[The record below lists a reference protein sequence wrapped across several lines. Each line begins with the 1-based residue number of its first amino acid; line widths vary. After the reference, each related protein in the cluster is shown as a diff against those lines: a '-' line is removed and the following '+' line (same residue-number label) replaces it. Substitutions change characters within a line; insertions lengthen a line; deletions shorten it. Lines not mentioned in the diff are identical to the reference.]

1 MSRFLKDSDYDV
13 LIRTEIKG
21 ILLENY
27 SPTKLFSAEQM
38 AISQI
43 KNYLAGRYDV
53 AAIFTPLLEPAV
65 GDNPGEQIDSRN
77 AYIVMIT
84 IDCALYHLYCSIAPN
99 KIPEHRS
106 NRYQDVM
113 EWLKMMAEGKGSA
126 DLPLIKDESTGE
138 VKDTFR
144 LSSKRTFTDNKW

>member
-1 MSRFLKDSDYDV
+1 MSRFLNDTDYAV
-13 LIRTEIKG
+13 LIRTEIKN

-27 SPTKLFSAEQM
+27 TENKLLSAEQM
-38 AISQI
+38 AIAQI

-53 AAIFTPLLEPAV
+53 ALIFTALEDGATE
-65 GDNPGEQIDSRN
+65 DTRN
-77 AYIVMIT
+77 AFIVMNT

-106 NRYQDVM
+106 NRYQDAL
-113 EWLKMMAEGKGSA
+113 EWLKLIAEGKAYA

-138 VKDTFR
+138 VKDNFR

>member
-1 MSRFLKDSDYDV
+1 MSRFLKDTDYAV
-13 LIRTEIKG
+13 LIRTEIKN

-27 SPTKLFSAEQM
+27 TETKLLSAEQM
-38 AISQI
+38 AIAQI

-53 AAIFTPLLEPAV
+53 TAIYSPPLEGL
-65 GDNPGEQIDSRN
+65 GEDTRN

-113 EWLKMMAEGKGSA
+113 EWLKMMAEGKGNA
-126 DLPLIKDESTGE
+126 DLPLFKDIATGE
-138 VKDTFR
+138 VKDSFR
-144 LSSKRTFTDNKW
+144 LSSKNTFNNNKW

>member
-1 MSRFLKDSDYDV
+1 MSRFIKDTDYAV
-13 LIRTEIKG
+13 LIRNEIKN

-27 SPTKLFSAEQM
+27 SETKLFSAEEM
-38 AISQI
+38 AIAQI

-53 AAIFTPLLEPAV
+53 AAIFTALAD
-65 GDNPGEQIDSRN
+65 GATTDTRN

-113 EWLKMMAEGKGSA
+113 EWLKMMAEGKGYA

-138 VKDTFR
+138 VKDNFR
-144 LSSKRTFTDNKW
+144 LSSKNTYNDNKW

>member
-1 MSRFLKDSDYDV
+1 MSRFLKDTDYAV
-13 LIRTEIKG
+13 LIRTEIKN

-27 SPTKLFSAEQM
+27 SETKLLSAEQM
-38 AISQI
+38 AIAQI

-53 AAIFTPLLEPAV
+53 GLIFTPLPEPIED
-65 GDNPGEQIDSRN
+65 DNSKQLDSRN

-106 NRYQDVM
+106 NRYQDVI
-113 EWLKMMAEGKGSA
+113 EWLKMMAEGKGYA
-126 DLPLIKDESTGE
+126 DLPMIKDESTGE
-138 VKDTFR
+138 VKDSFR
-144 LSSKRTFTDNKW
+144 LSSKNTYNNNKW

>member
-1 MSRFLKDSDYDV
+1 MSRFIKDTDYAV
-13 LIRTEIKG
+13 LIRTEIKN

-27 SPTKLFSAEQM
+27 TETKLLSAEQM
-38 AISQI
+38 AIAQI

-53 AAIFTPLLEPAV
+53 RLIFTPLLEPAV
-65 GDNPGEQIDSRN
+65 GDNPGEQIDTRN
-77 AYIVMIT
+77 AFVVMIT

-106 NRYQDVM
+106 NRYQDAL
-113 EWLKMMAEGKGSA
+113 EWLKMMAEGKGNA

-138 VKDTFR
+138 VKGSFR
-144 LSSKRTFTDNKW
+144 LSSKNTYNDNKW

>member
-1 MSRFLKDSDYDV
+1 MSRFLKETDYDV
-13 LIRTEIKG
+13 LIRTEIKN

-27 SPTKLFSAEQM
+27 SSTKLLSAEQM

-53 AAIFTPLLEPAV
+53 GLIFTALA
-65 GDNPGEQIDSRN
+65 DGETNDTRN

-106 NRYQDVM
+106 NRYQDVI
-113 EWLKMMAEGKGSA
+113 EWLKMMAEGKGYA
-126 DLPLIKDESTGE
+126 DLPMIKDETTGE
-138 VKDTFR
+138 VKDSFR

>member
-1 MSRFLKDSDYDV
+1 MSRFIKETDYAV
-13 LIRTEIKG
+13 LIRTEIKN

-27 SPTKLFSAEQM
+27 SETKLFSAEEM
-38 AISQI
+38 AIAQI

-53 AAIFTPLLEPAV
+53 SLIFTPLLEPAI
-65 GDNPGEQIDSRN
+65 GDNLGEQIDTRN
-77 AYIVMIT
+77 AFIVMIV

-106 NRYQDVM
+106 NRYQDALD
-113 EWLKMMAEGKGSA
+113 WLKSMLEPNKKA
-126 DLPLIKDESTGE
+126 DLPLIKDETTGE

>member
-1 MSRFLKDSDYDV
+1 MSRFIKDTDYDV
-13 LIRTEIKG
+13 LIRTEIKN

-27 SPTKLFSAEQM
+27 SATKLLSAEQM
-38 AISQI
+38 AIAQI

-53 AAIFTPLLEPAV
+53 ATIFTPLPDPAV

-77 AYIVMIT
+77 AFVVMIV

-106 NRYQDVM
+106 NRYQDAL
-113 EWLKMMAEGKGSA
+113 EWLKLMVEGKSNA

-138 VKDTFR
+138 VKDSFR
-144 LSSKRTFTDNKW
+144 LSSRNTFMDNKW

>member
-1 MSRFLKDSDYDV
+1 MSRFIKDSDYDV
-13 LIRTEIKG
+13 LIRTEIKN

-27 SPTKLFSAEQM
+27 SITKLQSAEQM

-53 AAIFTPLLEPAV
+53 ALIFTPLEV
-65 GDNPGEQIDSRN
+65 GAIEDFRN
-77 AYIVMIT
+77 SFIVMIT

-106 NRYQDVM
+106 NRYQDALD
-113 EWLKMMAEGKGSA
+113 WLKSMLETNKKA
-126 DLPLIKDESTGE
+126 DLPLLTNEQGVIKDS
-138 VKDTFR
+138 FR
-144 LSSKRTFTDNKW
+144 LSSTRKFNDNKW